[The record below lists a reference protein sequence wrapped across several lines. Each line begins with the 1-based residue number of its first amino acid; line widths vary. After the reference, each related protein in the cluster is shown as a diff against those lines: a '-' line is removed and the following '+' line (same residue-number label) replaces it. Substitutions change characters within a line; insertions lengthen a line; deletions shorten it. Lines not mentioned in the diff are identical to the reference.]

1 MTPIIALAAASFV
14 IALEHHKSGVIADSS
29 SPEHFVQ
36 VYQQVI
42 TFLCTI
48 MEDNLA
54 RERLIVYC
62 HLVIAH
68 ATLIL
73 GEGVADDEDNDF

>member
-14 IALEHHKSGVIADSS
+14 IALERRESGVVADSS

-62 HLVIAH
+62 HLVITR

>member
-1 MTPIIALAAASFV
+1 MIPIIALAAASFV
-14 IALEHHKSGVIADSS
+14 IALKHRESGVIADSS
-29 SPEHFVQ
+29 TPEQSVQ
-36 VYQQVI
+36 VYRQVI

-54 RERLIVYC
+54 QERLIMYC
-62 HLVIAH
+62 HLVITH

-73 GEGVADDEDNDF
+73 GEGVADEDNNF